1 MLSCG
6 MVESYDKSGTDKAF
20 DSLCVWTH
28 WRRALAMLKQNADPN
43 KSRGQSLIQG
53 PVAPDCIT
61 DSESLISKERIY
73 IYVYSYK

>member
-1 MLSCG
+1 
-6 MVESYDKSGTDKAF
+6 
-20 DSLCVWTH
+20 
-28 WRRALAMLKQNADPN
+28 MLKQNADPN